1 MRTLI
6 ALLSFAA
13 LTACGGDG
21 ARPGDDQRA
30 CTAIATAGIVVQFF
44 DAAGGGAIS
53 VIASGT
59 LTEGSYVEQ
68 MNANN
73 LQPVNQISGAFN
85 RPGTYNV
92 TASASRTATS
102 PQQNFTFNNAV
113 VKRSADGCAVDTVFL
128 RANMP

>member
-1 MRTLI
+1 MRTL
-6 ALLSFAA
+6 AVLLS
-13 LTACGGDG
+13 LGVLSACGGDG

-44 DAAGGGAIS
+44 DAANNAAITA
-53 VIASGT
+53 IASGT
-59 LTEGSYVEQ
+59 LTEGSYAEP

-73 LQPVNQISGAFN
+73 TQPVSQISGAFN

-92 TASASRTATS
+92 VVAASRTSTT

-113 VKRSADGCAVDTVFL
+113 VRRSADGCSVDTVFL
-128 RANMP
+128 RASLQ